1 MERVIEDT
9 QIGHLLDMHPYD
21 LSGGEQQRAALA
33 KVLLLEPEILLLDEP
48 TKGLD
53 GFYKQ
58 KLADIFERLKKRGV
72 TILMVSH
79 DIEFCASYGDTCA
92 MFFDG
97 SVITSQSAK
106 AFFVGNSFLY
116 NSGKPDGET
125 VISGCSNSK
134 GSDRSMQQKQATG
147 VDTKAMLPIFSC
159 GFMVV
164 AELFLPWFSMPVLK
178 YSKLQTSY
186 TLWNVSECVD
196 NIQKSI
202 RGGGKLSME
211 LLTAEEIKTIGQWSI
226 ALQVFAIILTVLL
239 IGAAI
244 AAYRWKKKSVVYIRL
259 TFLVAAILPAL
270 AFAANM
276 QGNLFLN
283 EKIGRE
289 SHFINLTI
297 HSYLQLTAFPYA
309 QLILA
314 LVMIAAVGKL
324 LDTQFEYEAIM
335 YIQRSVREDKKIGK
349 RTKVSIFL
357 ILFAIPCLIF
367 FGIFFLNDRSA
378 SFIALCII
386 GLAMIPFCM
395 IFEDRKP
402 QAREVLLIAVMAAIA
417 VVGRMAFFMLPQF
430 KPVTAIVIITGI
442 SLGAEAGFL
451 TGAVAGFVS
460 NFFFGQGPWTPWQ
473 MFAFGIIGFLAGL
486 LFRGKREK
494 YKKSKLILCLYG
506 GIATLVIYGFL
517 MDTSSITMFGTGFSW
532 KALAAMY
539 ASGLPFNIV
548 HGISTMV
555 FLFFLA
561 GPMDRK
567 LERIK
572 KKYGIL

>member
-1 MERVIEDT
+1 
-9 QIGHLLDMHPYD
+9 
-21 LSGGEQQRAALA
+21 
-33 KVLLLEPEILLLDEP
+33 
-48 TKGLD
+48 
-53 GFYKQ
+53 
-58 KLADIFERLKKRGV
+58 
-72 TILMVSH
+72 
-79 DIEFCASYGDTCA
+79 
-92 MFFDG
+92 
-97 SVITSQSAK
+97 
-106 AFFVGNSFLY
+106 
-116 NSGKPDGET
+116 
-125 VISGCSNSK
+125 
-134 GSDRSMQQKQATG
+134 MQQKQATG

-226 ALQVFAIILTVLL
+226 AFQIFAVVLAVLL

-244 AAYRWKKKSVVYIRL
+244 AAYKWKKKSVVYMRL
-259 TFLVAAILPAL
+259 TFLAAAILPAL
-270 AFAANM
+270 AFAASL

-494 YKKSKLILCLYG
+494 YKK
-506 GIATLVIYGFL
+506 
-517 MDTSSITMFGTGFSW
+517 
-532 KALAAMY
+532 
-539 ASGLPFNIV
+539 AS
-548 HGISTMV
+548 
-555 FLFFLA
+555 
-561 GPMDRK
+561 
-567 LERIK
+567 
-572 KKYGIL
+572 